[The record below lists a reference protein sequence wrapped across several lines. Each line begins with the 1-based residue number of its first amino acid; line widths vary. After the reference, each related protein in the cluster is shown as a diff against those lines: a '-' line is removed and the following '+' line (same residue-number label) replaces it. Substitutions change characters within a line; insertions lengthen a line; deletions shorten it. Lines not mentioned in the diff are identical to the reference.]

1 MTKSIL
7 LLNPTAWVNLFVNIH
22 MFCQIHPRALIW
34 SLSTKIISSWIVVF
48 TFFCIL
54 IVYIKCI
61 CKIELKNWIPPSP
74 PPLHERLFWY
84 YKKTNTHLL
93 NCTIELFN
101 WEKLLENKNVNEQ
114 LYLFNK
120 TMLNT
125 FHNFIP
131 NKYIICNGKDSSWF
145 NNQIKTLTEKKNK
158 IKALI
163 VKKNHLFKNYISNVR
178 LVMLAC
184 FSQTTNQY
192 LVLWHFGSVKSL
204 KQCN

>member
-74 PPLHERLFWY
+74 PHYMNGYFD
-84 YKKTNTHLL
+84 
-93 NCTIELFN
+93 TIR
-101 WEKLLENKNVNEQ
+101 KL
-114 LYLFNK
+114 
-120 TMLNT
+120 
-125 FHNFIP
+125 
-131 NKYIICNGKDSSWF
+131 
-145 NNQIKTLTEKKNK
+145 TLTCSIVQLNSSTGRNYLK
-158 IKALI
+158 IRMLMSSCTSSTKPCLI
-163 VKKNHLFKNYISNVR
+163 LFIIS
-178 LVMLAC
+178 
-184 FSQTTNQY
+184 FQISI
-192 LVLWHFGSVKSL
+192 
-204 KQCN
+204 

>member
-1 MTKSIL
+1 MNT
-7 LLNPTAWVNLFVNIH
+7 
-22 MFCQIHPRALIW
+22 
-34 SLSTKIISSWIVVF
+34 SLS
-48 TFFCIL
+48 
-54 IVYIKCI
+54 
-61 CKIELKNWIPPSP
+61 

-131 NKYIICNGKDSSWF
+131 NKYIICNDKDSSWF

>member
-1 MTKSIL
+1 
-7 LLNPTAWVNLFVNIH
+7 
-22 MFCQIHPRALIW
+22 MFCQIHPRALICY
-34 SLSTKIISSWIVVF
+34 LSTKIISSWIVVF

-61 CKIELKNWIPPSP
+61 CKIELKNWIPPPS

-84 YKKTNTHLL
+84 FKKTNTHLL

-131 NKYIICNGKDSSWF
+131 NKYIICNDKDPSWF
-145 NNQIKTLTEKKNK
+145 NSQIKTLTEKKNK

-163 VKKNHLFKNYISNVR
+163 AKKNHLFKNYMANVR

-184 FSQTTNQY
+184 FSQTTNQCF
-192 LVLWHFGSVKSL
+192 VLWHFGSVKSL
-204 KQCN
+204 KQCNYELRRVCRLFWNRCKCYY